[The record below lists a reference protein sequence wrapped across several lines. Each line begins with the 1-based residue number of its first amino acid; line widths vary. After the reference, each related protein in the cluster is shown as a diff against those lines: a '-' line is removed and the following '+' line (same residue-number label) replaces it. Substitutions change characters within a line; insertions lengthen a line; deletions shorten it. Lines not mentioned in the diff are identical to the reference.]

1 MAYRSRIPRVAALLP
16 IRAAEAARLGA
27 ELVERR
33 AKDRVPVRSGALRD
47 AIHVEATGLGEFT
60 VVAGDDEDVFYGHI
74 VEHGGARTSAQPFLI
89 PAGEETR
96 KDLVKLGI
104 RALRT
109 L

>member
-60 VVAGDDEDVFYGHI
+60 VVAGNTEVFYGHI